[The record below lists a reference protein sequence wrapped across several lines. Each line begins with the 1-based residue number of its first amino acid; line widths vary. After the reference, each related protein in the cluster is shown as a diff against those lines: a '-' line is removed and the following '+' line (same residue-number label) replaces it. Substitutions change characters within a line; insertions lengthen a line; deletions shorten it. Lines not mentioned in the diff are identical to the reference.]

1 MKHYSD
7 NNKMFRFKIDIFN
20 EIPWQ
25 NFRRLPEIKPL
36 SLNEQVKKYNLYINE
51 LTYERNAYL
60 HWLEG
65 HKKGP
70 LPPKPK
76 EIQVVGVLL
85 QEDLFDLEQEDG
97 SKILITGYA

>member
-1 MKHYSD
+1 
-7 NNKMFRFKIDIFN
+7 MFKFKVDIFN

-25 NFRRLPEIKPL
+25 KFTQLPEISPL

-51 LTYERNAYL
+51 LTYERNVYL

-70 LPPKPK
+70 LLK
-76 EIQVVGVLL
+76 IRNIGFLL
-85 QEDLFDLEQEDG
+85 QENLFDLEQEDG
-97 SKILITGYA
+97 SKIFITALTR

>member
-1 MKHYSD
+1 
-7 NNKMFRFKIDIFN
+7 MFKFKVDIFN

-25 NFRRLPEIKPL
+25 KFTQLPEIKLLP
-36 SLNEQVKKYNLYINE
+36 LNEQVKKYNLYINE
-51 LTYERNAYL
+51 LTYERNVYL

-70 LPPKPK
+70 LPPKLQT
-76 EIQVVGVLL
+76 IGVLL
-85 QEDLFDLEQEDG
+85 QEDLFDLEQENG

>member
-1 MKHYSD
+1 
-7 NNKMFRFKIDIFN
+7 MFKFKVDIFN

-25 NFRRLPEIKPL
+25 KFTKLPEIKLL

-51 LTYERNAYL
+51 LTYERNVYL

-70 LPPKPK
+70 KRTK
-76 EIQVVGVLL
+76 TQDIGFLL
-85 QEDLFDLEQEDG
+85 QENLFDLEQENG

>member
-1 MKHYSD
+1 
-7 NNKMFRFKIDIFN
+7 MFKFKVDIFN

-25 NFRRLPEIKPL
+25 KFTQLPEIKLLP
-36 SLNEQVKKYNLYINE
+36 LNEQVRKYNLYINE
-51 LTYERNAYL
+51 LTYERNVYL

-70 LPPKPK
+70 LPPKL
-76 EIQVVGVLL
+76 QVIGVLL
-85 QEDLFDLEQEDG
+85 QENLFDLEQENG